1 MASCSPQPKNV
12 GETHN
17 WNRDL
22 KATMQTGRYSGSP
35 LDARGPIT
43 AILLVFLLYVTG
55 YFLLMARCLPVRENG
70 VPKFK
75 STYRFAPS
83 ANRSGPFYLA
93 EGKRSVFNYI
103 FYPADWVFYSVFPFD
118 PKPLPV
124 LDSEGSRE

>member
-1 MASCSPQPKNV
+1 
-12 GETHN
+12 
-17 WNRDL
+17 
-22 KATMQTGRYSGSP
+22 MQTGRYSGGP
-35 LDARGPIT
+35 FDARVPII
-43 AILLVFLLYVTG
+43 AILLMFLLYVAG
-55 YFLLMARCLPVRENG
+55 YFLLMARYLPVRENG

-124 LDSEGSRE
+124 LVTEENRE

>member
-1 MASCSPQPKNV
+1 
-12 GETHN
+12 
-17 WNRDL
+17 
-22 KATMQTGRYSGSP
+22 MQSGRYSGGQ

-43 AILLVFLLYVTG
+43 AILLVVLLYVAG
-55 YFLLMARCLPVRENG
+55 YFLLMARYLPVRENG

-83 ANRSGPFYLA
+83 ANRSGPFNFA

-103 FYPADWVFYSVFPFD
+103 FYPADWVFYSAFPYD

-124 LDSEGSRE
+124 PDSEDDRE